1 MEALVWSSLIATI
14 LKQFICK
21 HRTILPNGDVNV
33 DGLQN
38 NRLLVVLTDVLER
51 IYFFLKEN
59 AGRAHPKRDK
69 STGLY

>member
-38 NRLLVVLTDVLER
+38 NRLLVVF
-51 IYFFLKEN
+51 II
-59 AGRAHPKRDK
+59 GIHC
-69 STGLY
+69 